1 MNQNIIKKT
10 DYPHT
15 IKPLKIHFSKQFKK
29 LTSQCEYEP
38 NNVLNL
44 NLFLAYNLTHFHSFN
59 SNTVIES
66 KEISQ
71 QGKLQTV
78 LNISVLLF
86 IPIHLIYM

>member
-38 NNVLNL
+38 NNVPGTELKSISGL
-44 NLFLAYNLTHFHSFN
+44 QLDTFSF
-59 SNTVIES
+59 I
-66 KEISQ
+66 
-71 QGKLQTV
+71 
-78 LNISVLLF
+78 
-86 IPIHLIYM
+86 